1 MKLYGKA
8 EAVAQRIL
16 EAFEQGTVPKALA
29 YMFIHREV
37 ECPTASWS
45 WRNRLLVALNGT
57 YDARGYR
64 QWQEVG
70 RQVKKGEKACHILAP
85 KVIKAK
91 EDDEARSIRAGDS
104 IVTGFVAVPVF
115 GLTQTEGEPLPHE
128 HQDTAFI
135 DSLPLVEVA
144 RAWGLDISLY
154 NNAREVEKAGFY
166 RRGRRIALGVTNLAT
181 WTHELVHAGD
191 HRLEMNSQKPGSMD
205 NEVVAE
211 LGGAV
216 LLECLGYEIE
226 SDRGGAYAYIR
237 KVCEEEKQNPIS
249 VCSAL
254 LDRVCACVAFILET
268 AQGLAD
274 QGHQA
279 ATA

>member
-16 EAFEQGTVPKALA
+16 EAFEQGTVPRALA

-37 ECPTASWS
+37 ECPTAAWS
-45 WRNRLLVALNGT
+45 WRNRLLVALNGQ

-85 KVIKAK
+85 KVTRAK
-91 EDDEARSIRAGDS
+91 EDDEARSIRAGDPL
-104 IVTGFVAVPVF
+104 VTGFIAVPVF
-115 GLTQTEGEPLPHE
+115 GLTQTEGEALPHE
-128 HQDTAFI
+128 VEDAAFI
-135 DSLPLVEVA
+135 DALPLVEVA
-144 RAWGLDISLY
+144 RSWGLDVSLF
-154 NNAREVEKAGFY
+154 NNAKEVGKAGFY
-166 RRGRRIALGVTNLAT
+166 RRGKRIALGVTNLST
-181 WTHELVHAGD
+181 WGHELMHAAD
-191 HRLEMNSQKPGSMD
+191 HRLGHMANSEPLER
-205 NEVVAE
+205 EVVAE
-211 LGGAV
+211 LGSAV
-216 LLECLGYEIE
+216 LLECLGYDTE
-226 SDRGGAYAYIR
+226 SDRGGVYAYIQT
-237 KVCEEEKQNPIS
+237 VCEEKKQNPIS

-254 LDRVCACVAFILET
+254 VDRVCACVAFILET
-268 AQGLAD
+268 AEGLAD